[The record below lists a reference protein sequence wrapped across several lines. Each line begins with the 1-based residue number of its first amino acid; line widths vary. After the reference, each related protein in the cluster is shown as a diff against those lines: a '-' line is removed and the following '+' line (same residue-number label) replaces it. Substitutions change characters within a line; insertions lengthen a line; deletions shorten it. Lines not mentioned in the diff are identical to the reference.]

1 MHPTWQFIEWTCRC
15 PRRAFQS
22 AFYNHNLLLACNPH
36 PDAPSRGAPP
46 GSPFHAPSRPAVLGV
61 SVFPQQFLMSEGDAM
76 GVAHFVSRRGQAGGK
91 ARFGCLVKQ
100 LSSEVVTYFAINI
113 WKRALVG
120 LLIPKNQLAS
130 EWPLVWE
137 GYELCLLRLRHRA
150 CRRFSPESSVRGVSS
165 AVLPGAY
172 PGAQRWDVSHLRPPD
187 CARLGLQQ
195 VRLTAPALFLS
206 GLQQ

>member
-1 MHPTWQFIEWTCRC
+1 
-15 PRRAFQS
+15 
-22 AFYNHNLLLACNPH
+22 
-36 PDAPSRGAPP
+36 
-46 GSPFHAPSRPAVLGV
+46 
-61 SVFPQQFLMSEGDAM
+61 M

-113 WKRALVG
+113 WKLPLVG
-120 LLIPKNQLAS
+120 LLIPKIQLAF

-150 CRRFSPESSVRGVSS
+150 CRRFSSESSVRGMSS

-172 PGAQRWDVSHLRPPD
+172 AGAQRWDVPHLRPMCGD
-187 CARLGLQQ
+187 HLQ
-195 VRLTAPALFLS
+195 TAEICEECWAAGRRKPFVDS
-206 GLQQ
+206 VQQGKGWNVKP